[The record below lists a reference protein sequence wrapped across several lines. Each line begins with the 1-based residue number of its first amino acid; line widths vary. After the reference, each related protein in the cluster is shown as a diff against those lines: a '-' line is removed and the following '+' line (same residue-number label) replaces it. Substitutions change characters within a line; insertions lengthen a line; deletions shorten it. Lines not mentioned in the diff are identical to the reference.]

1 MNTYKLTLLVKN
13 ELDEKKRKELLD
25 DVVKSFGKVT
35 REDLWGNRAMT
46 YPISKQT
53 QAFYAHYEFESD
65 PSSIFGLDKKL
76 KLNEDVIRF
85 LLLKTEQK
93 TIKYKKVTKKEVKA
107 SELTEE
113 VLKKE

>member
-13 ELDEKKRKELLD
+13 TIDEKERKELLD

-35 REDLWGNRAMT
+35 KEDLWGNRGMT
-46 YPISKQT
+46 YPIAKQT

-65 PSSIFGLDKKL
+65 PSTIAALDKKL

-85 LLLKTEQK
+85 LLLKTEA
-93 TIKYKKVTKKEVKA
+93 KKPRKSKIRKEVKA
-107 SELTEE
+107 EATEKPEKSE
-113 VLKKE
+113 